1 MRKESCGAEPEK
13 GIPRSHLQL
22 KLSSA
27 SPLREEFTLLP
38 LAQASGRYERPSS
51 CLQGFCKL
59 RLYFRIDELRDVVS
73 NRRAPPDPAE
83 RCASCAK
90 TPGMVATRGR
100 GPERP
105 YVPGST
111 PALGGAVPLARRS

>member
-38 LAQASGRYERPSS
+38 LAQASGRYERPVD
-51 CLQGFCKL
+51 GDPPKEDFPAAKHDNYA
-59 RLYFRIDELRDVVS
+59 RLDS
-73 NRRAPPDPAE
+73 KRRQSDPE
-83 RCASCAK
+83 
-90 TPGMVATRGR
+90 
-100 GPERP
+100 
-105 YVPGST
+105 
-111 PALGGAVPLARRS
+111 PA